1 MKGKSQRT
9 LIAQTSPAL
18 ALRATSDK
26 LLPCQTLLKCGKELS
41 KSVSEAS
48 PDLLKVLIS
57 AILGKES
64 GPGKELMRGIM
75 GASGGTVKWRGP
87 HSPQA

>member
-1 MKGKSQRT
+1 MKGESRRT

-41 KSVSEAS
+41 KSVSEPL
-48 PDLLKVLIS
+48 PDLLTVLIR
-57 AILGKES
+57 AILGKEA
-64 GPGKELMRGIM
+64 GI
-75 GASGGTVKWRGP
+75 GERINASDYAGGG
-87 HSPQA
+87 

>member
-1 MKGKSQRT
+1 MKGESRRT

-41 KSVSEAS
+41 KSASEPL
-48 PDLLKVLIS
+48 PDLLKVLIR
-57 AILGKES
+57 AILGKEP
-64 GPGKELMRGIM
+64 GPGKELMRRIM
-75 GASGGTVKWRGP
+75 RAGG
-87 HSPQA
+87 